1 MVLIYLKSP
10 NIGLLSCSTSTEVH
24 HSLIK
29 VTTSKL
35 EKVRKQFPWSAHST
49 NLWLWRPYKKILQME
64 ENSVDF
70 LLWHE
75 WLSNKKAKV
84 FIKSIRSCL
93 RFNRP
98 LWYWLISLLK
108 SVQSEKKLL
117 RECRIHPHQ
126 NVIFLKHFLFWF
138 CISVFFLA

>member
-10 NIGLLSCSTSTEVH
+10 NIGLLLCSTSTEVH

-35 EKVRKQFPWSAHST
+35 EKVRKKFPWSAYST
-49 NLWLWRPYKKILQME
+49 KLWSWRPYKKSYKWRKIQLTSCSDM
-64 ENSVDF
+64 SGCPT
-70 LLWHE
+70 
-75 WLSNKKAKV
+75 K
-84 FIKSIRSCL
+84 RTCL

-117 RECRIHPHQ
+117 RECRIYPHQ

-138 CISVFFLA
+138 CINVFFFLHSWLSLSL

>member
-35 EKVRKQFPWSAHST
+35 EKVRKQFPWSAYSMVMKA
-49 NLWLWRPYKKILQME
+49 LQKILQME

-108 SVQSEKKLL
+108 SVQSEKSYW
-117 RECRIHPHQ
+117 E
-126 NVIFLKHFLFWF
+126 NVVYIYTKMLYF
-138 CISVFFLA
+138 

>member
-35 EKVRKQFPWSAHST
+35 EKVRKQFPWSAYSMVMKA
-49 NLWLWRPYKKILQME
+49 LQKILQME

-108 SVQSEKKLL
+108 SVQSEKSYW
-117 RECRIHPHQ
+117 ENVVYIHTKMLY
-126 NVIFLKHFLFWF
+126 F
-138 CISVFFLA
+138 